1 MITGSLF
8 FLSTMPARRLTADRA
23 TIRADRNALAFVTV
37 EITDASGNPLPDAAN
52 LARFTLSGPGELAA
66 VGSGAP
72 NVMESFRQPQHT
84 AWQGRCLA
92 ILRPLGPTGKLALRA
107 EADGLSATEVTIRVK

>member
-1 MITGSLF
+1 MFCRTPRTWCHF
-8 FLSTMPARRLTADRA
+8 KLT
-23 TIRADRNALAFVTV
+23 
-37 EITDASGNPLPDAAN
+37 
-52 LARFTLSGPGELAA
+52 GPGELAA

-84 AWQGRCLA
+84 AWHGRALA

-107 EADGLSATEVTIRVK
+107 EADGLSSGQVTISVK